1 VRVMNNGVASL
12 NLSVLRINPLHAAL
26 ALLLP
31 LACAGALAQGADP
44 APQRWQFQLSPSAM
58 PRYEPS
64 LGASAQSTQRAAVT
78 GWAFTSPRSALGL
91 SFDVSSPSGTG
102 LLPSL
107 RAPVV
112 SSVDLGLRW
121 QTALSR
127 TSRLDLAAWRRSAT
141 RPDPLGLASDPVYG
155 TNVEMQ
161 FDSLNTFGFAPKQSA
176 IGLQINSGGTSL
188 KGNQSTL
195 YYRARF

>member
-1 VRVMNNGVASL
+1 MNNGVASL
-12 NLSVLRINPLHAAL
+12 NRSTLRVNPLHAML
-26 ALLLP
+26 SLLLP
-31 LACAGALAQGADP
+31 LACAGALAQGVEP

-58 PRYEPS
+58 PRYEPL
-64 LGASAQSTQRAAVT
+64 LGASTQSSQRAAVT
-78 GWAFTSPRSALGL
+78 GWAFNSPRSALGL
-91 SFDVSSPSGTG
+91 SFDVSSPTGTG
-102 LLPSL
+102 LMPSL

-112 SSVDLGLRW
+112 TSVDLGLRW

-127 TSRLDLAAWRRSAT
+127 TSRLDLAAWRRSTT

-161 FDSLNTFGFAPKQSA
+161 FDALNTFGFKPKQSA
-176 IGLQINSGGTSL
+176 IGLQVNSGGTSL

>member
-1 VRVMNNGVASL
+1 MNNGVASL
-12 NLSVLRINPLHAAL
+12 NLSALRINPLHAAL
-26 ALLLP
+26 SLLLP
-31 LACAGALAQGADP
+31 LACASALAQGADP
-44 APQRWQFQLSPSAM
+44 APQRWQFHLSPSAM
-58 PRYEPS
+58 PRYEPL
-64 LGASAQSTQRAAVT
+64 LGAPTQRAAIT

-102 LLPSL
+102 LMPSL

-112 SSVDLGLRW
+112 TSVDLGLRW
-121 QTALSR
+121 QTALSG
-127 TSRLDLAAWRRSAT
+127 TSRLDLAAWRRSTT
-141 RPDPLGLASDPVYG
+141 RPDPLGLANDPVYG

-161 FDSLNTFGFAPKQSA
+161 FDALNTFGFKPKQSA
-176 IGLQINSGGTSL
+176 IGLQVNSGGTSL